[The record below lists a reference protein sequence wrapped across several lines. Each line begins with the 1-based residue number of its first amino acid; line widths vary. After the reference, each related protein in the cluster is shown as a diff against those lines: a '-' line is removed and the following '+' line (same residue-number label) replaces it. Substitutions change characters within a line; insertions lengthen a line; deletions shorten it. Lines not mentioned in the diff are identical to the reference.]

1 MRCSRSF
8 LDEAVDQVA
17 APLDRGFH
25 GALTPVARPALRA
38 KKALRGKAFRSRR
51 TCRRSRLQVKGCDP

>member
-1 MRCSRSF
+1 V
-8 LDEAVDQVA
+8 AVDQVA

-25 GALTPVARPALRA
+25 VALAPVARPALRA

-51 TCRRSRLQVKGCDP
+51 TCRRSRLQGKGCGP